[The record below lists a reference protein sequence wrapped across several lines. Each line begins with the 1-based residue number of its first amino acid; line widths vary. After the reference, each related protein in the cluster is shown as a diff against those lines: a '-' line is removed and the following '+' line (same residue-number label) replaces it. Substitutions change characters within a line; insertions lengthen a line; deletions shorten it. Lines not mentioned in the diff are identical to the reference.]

1 MGKSNKKLTKNKE
14 HIISKGGALKFESY
28 PDSDA
33 GKIKIEGV
41 KGVQYFYALWK
52 YFIDIYKKTGGK
64 DKIIDK
70 LSNDTTDI
78 LNYFNNP
85 RNNNMLILDYNYLD
99 YYSITLQIINK
110 NNGDDSALTYYIIIN
125 FPQDIHLTIHFNR
138 SYRIVKESVLARDD
152 RAAKRAS
159 VKGDK
164 STSQKT
170 NIYEFVDKKS
180 ILTPIHLTS
189 NTKYRSYY
197 MSIAKIN
204 KLVKSFIKVMPKEYD
219 EETYI
224 NQIIPCVFIG
234 GFCAE
239 LAELM
244 SSSFIINRIGEAIE
258 KYLNSILRGGQ
269 KINKDNL
276 PSIISKIKEIIDG
289 ERKKA
294 NDSNAKL
301 YISLNSDIDML
312 VEYHINANETI
323 TQDTITNIKSIL
335 YGIEGYKDI
344 NTFLY
349 DTKLVRGTSVS
360 VRSNEFKDLSR
371 YFTNKAD
378 FDEYCDKYYKGN
390 MQDCDKSSKSA
401 KDVMGNV
408 VDKINQNNIILSIG
422 NLAAT
427 ALVDTIADLIKIK
440 EVDFSG
446 CARIIFELSN
456 DLFLIMKYV
465 DGKKEIV
472 DNVKRMSGIVIKTK
486 RFYAKKQSIPSQL
499 PESLHE
505 SSQESHEIPQIQ
517 QIPQIPQSQQIPLI
531 PQIPQLPHIPQ
542 IQQIPQIP
550 QSQQIPLIP
559 QIPQLPHIPQLQ
571 QSPHIPQIPQISHTS
586 YKQPSQINESY
597 KRLEELRSLLY
608 EKNVLAKQ
616 LNDNKN
622 IFMRDLQSLEGIK
635 SQLVSELYNQSNLLQ
650 KQNIYMQL
658 SQNEMNIQIVSNNIY
673 LVSQD
678 IFNINQD
685 IFGINQEILNLQGQ
699 QSGGSKVVSKVINR
713 YLDKIKEVRA
723 IIKNLN
729 DNKKKNKSN
738 ILTKRMQ
745 IKNLYSKI
753 KIQRE
758 KERQRANAKKAK

>member
-1 MGKSNKKLTKNKE
+1 
-14 HIISKGGALKFESY
+14 
-28 PDSDA
+28 
-33 GKIKIEGV
+33 
-41 KGVQYFYALWK
+41 
-52 YFIDIYKKTGGK
+52 
-64 DKIIDK
+64 
-70 LSNDTTDI
+70 
-78 LNYFNNP
+78 
-85 RNNNMLILDYNYLD
+85 MLILDYNYLD

-170 NIYEFVDKKS
+170 NIYEFVDKNS

-197 MSIAKIN
+197 MSIDKIYG
-204 KLVKSFIKVMPKEYD
+204 LVKSFIKVMPKGYD

-224 NQIIPCVFIG
+224 NQIIPCVFVG

-276 PSIISKIKEIIDG
+276 PSIISKIKEIIEG

-294 NDSNAKL
+294 NDSNPKL

-312 VEYHINANETI
+312 IEYHINANETI

-344 NTFLY
+344 NTLLY

-371 YFTNKAD
+371 YFTNQAD

-427 ALVDTIADLIKIK
+427 ALVDTIAYLIKIK
-440 EVDFSG
+440 DVDFSG

-499 PESLHE
+499 PESSHE
-505 SSQESHEIPQIQ
+505 SSQQSHEIPQIPQ
-517 QIPQIPQSQQIPLI
+517 IPHIPQIPQSPHIPQI
-531 PQIPQLPHIPQ
+531 PQIPQLPQSPH
-542 IQQIPQIP
+542 IPQIP
-550 QSQQIPLIP
+550 QS
-559 QIPQLPHIPQLQ
+559 PQLQ
-571 QSPHIPQIPQISHTS
+571 QSLQIPQISHTS

-650 KQNIYMQL
+650 KQNIYMRL

-685 IFGINQEILNLQGQ
+685 IFSINQEILNLQGPQGQ

-723 IIKNLN
+723 IIKGLN

>member
-1 MGKSNKKLTKNKE
+1 MNKSNKKLTKNNE
-14 HIISKGGALKFESY
+14 HITKKGGALKFESY

-33 GKIKIEGV
+33 GKIKINGV

-70 LSNDTTDI
+70 LSNDTTYLLD
-78 LNYFNNP
+78 YFNNP

-110 NNGDDSALTYYIIIN
+110 NNGGDSALTYYIIIN

-170 NIYEFVDKKS
+170 NIYEYVDKNS

-197 MSIAKIN
+197 MSIDKIN
-204 KLVKSFIKVMPKEYD
+204 ELVKAFIKVMPEGYD

-224 NQIIPCVFIG
+224 NKIIPCVFVG

-269 KINKDNL
+269 KINKNIL
-276 PSIISKIKEIIDG
+276 PSIISKIKEIIYG
-289 ERKKA
+289 ERKKV
-294 NDSNAKL
+294 NVSNAKL

-312 VEYHINANETI
+312 VEYYINANETI

-335 YGIEGYKDI
+335 YSIEGYKDI

-349 DTKLVRGTSVS
+349 DTKLVRGTTDS
-360 VRSNEFKDLSR
+360 VRSNELKDLSR
-371 YFTNKAD
+371 YFTNQAD
-378 FDEYCDKYYKGN
+378 FNEYCDKYYKGN
-390 MQDCDKSSKSA
+390 MRDCDKSSKSA

-408 VDKINQNNIILSIG
+408 VDKINQDTIILSIG

-427 ALVDTIADLIKIK
+427 AFVDTIADLIKIK

-446 CARIIFELSN
+446 CSRIIFELSN
-456 DLFLIMKYV
+456 DLFLIVKYV
-465 DGKKEIV
+465 EGKKEIV
-472 DNVKRMSGIVIKTK
+472 DNVKRMSEIVIKSK
-486 RFYAKKQSIPSQL
+486 RFYAKKQSVPSQL
-499 PESLHE
+499 PESFHE
-505 SSQESHEIPQIQ
+505 SSQESHEIPQ
-517 QIPQIPQSQQIPLI
+517 L
-531 PQIPQLPHIPQ
+531 
-542 IQQIPQIP
+542 
-550 QSQQIPLIP
+550 
-559 QIPQLPHIPQLQ
+559 
-571 QSPHIPQIPQISHTS
+571 SHTS
-586 YKQPSQINESY
+586 YKKPRQINELS
-597 KRLEELRSLLY
+597 KKLPSLLY
-608 EKNVLAKQ
+608 EKNVIIKQ
-616 LNDNKN
+616 LNDNKK
-622 IFMRDLQSLEGIK
+622 IFMRDLQG
-635 SQLVSELYNQSNLLQ
+635 QLT
-650 KQNIYMQL
+650 
-658 SQNEMNIQIVSNNIY
+658 
-673 LVSQD
+673 
-678 IFNINQD
+678 
-685 IFGINQEILNLQGQ
+685 
-699 QSGGSKVVSKVINR
+699 GGSKVVSKVINR

-723 IIKNLN
+723 IIKGLN
-729 DNKKKNKSN
+729 DNKKKNKSK

-753 KIQRE
+753 KIQKE
-758 KERQRANAKKAK
+758 KERQRANAKKA